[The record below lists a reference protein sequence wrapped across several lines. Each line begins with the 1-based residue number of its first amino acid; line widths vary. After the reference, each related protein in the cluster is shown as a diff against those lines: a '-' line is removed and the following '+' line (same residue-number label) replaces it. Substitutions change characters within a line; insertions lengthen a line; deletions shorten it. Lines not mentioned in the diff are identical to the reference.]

1 METKLFNHFEN
12 LGKLEGLHPMVI
24 AKFRICCKKAVDEN
38 PDLGFGELIIACRI
52 YLNFLIEFPDLQL

>member
-1 METKLFNHFEN
+1 MDTKLFNHFEN

-38 PDLGFGELIIACRI
+38 PDHVFDELIIACRI
-52 YLNFLIEFPDLQL
+52 YLNYLIEFPHL